1 MLRSKQTIFNKPQQL
16 FQVLKPASSKN
27 IWSRGTGKSFL
38 IAWIIHM
45 IVKWMPRSSWAIVG
59 KSYKQL
65 LTRTLPTTIATLESV
80 FGYKQDRDFFVRR
93 KPPKNFRFDSP
104 ISPPLDYDHCI
115 IFKNGAFFHLVS
127 LDGGGSTIRGLS
139 IDGYLGDEALE
150 INKEKMDSEVV
161 PTNRGNMRYF
171 KHIPFHHGSFFFS
184 SMGYGHEFKWML
196 ESGKYYENDGFNFRG
211 IRQQI
216 VDKELE
222 LVDCPD
228 KSKMAILWAEILE
241 LKRKLRWYTN
251 KNGFL
256 YMEADVFDNIENVG
270 WAYIKEMRR
279 TLLDFIFLVE
289 MLNWFPEGIEAGF
302 YFALNRNDHGY
313 SNKFDQ
319 GFIGS
324 LAHDSEAVK
333 KPDCRMDSD
342 LVAGQPLRIAVDWGG
357 HINCL
362 SVTQYLLSINTLR
375 FLKNLYV
382 KGEILDKLANDF
394 CDYYHYHNKKEV
406 FMSYG
411 HDGNVTHA
419 NSKLTYAQQF
429 AKILEARGWIV
440 YMSHEAVPLSQ
451 MDRYLLWAKVLQNTT
466 NAKQG
471 KPTDPSL
478 PLVEFN
484 LDNCN
489 ETFVSMQNAPVKEGR
504 NGIEKNK
511 SSERNALIPQEEATH
526 LSDTA
531 DYNLTGVVTD
541 PFSTLPRYI
550 GH

>member
-1 MLRSKQTIFNKPQQL
+1 MLKATQTVFNKPQQI
-16 FQVLKPASSKN
+16 FQVLKSFSAKN

-38 IAWIIHM
+38 IAWLIHM
-45 IVKWMPRSSWAIVG
+45 IVKWMPRSSWAIIG

-80 FGYKQDRDFFVRR
+80 FGYKQDRDFFVRKR
-93 KPPKNFRFDSP
+93 PPKNSRFESP
-104 ISPPLDYDHCI
+104 FSPPLDYDHCI
-115 IFKNGAFFHLVS
+115 TFRNGTFFHLVS

-150 INKEKMDSEVV
+150 INKERMDSEVV

-196 ESGKYYENDGFNFRG
+196 DSGKYYEDDGFNFRA

-216 VDKELE
+216 VEKEKE

-228 KSKMAILWAEILE
+228 KGRMSELWEQILK
-241 LKRKLRWYTN
+241 LKRQLRWYKN

-279 TLLDFIFLVE
+279 TLLDFIFMVE
-289 MLNWFPEGIEAGF
+289 MLNWFPEGIESGF
-302 YFALNRNDHGY
+302 YFLLNRTDHGY

-319 GFIGS
+319 GYISG
-324 LAHDSEAVK
+324 LTQDGAAIK
-333 KPDCRMDSD
+333 TADCRMDSD
-342 LVAGQPLRIAVDWGG
+342 LVGGQPLRIAVDWGS
-357 HINCL
+357 HINSL
-362 SVTQYLLSINTLR
+362 TITQYLLSINTLR
-375 FLKNLYV
+375 FIKDLYV
-382 KGEILDKLANDF
+382 KGELLDKLASDF

-406 FMSYG
+406 YMSYG
-411 HDGNVTHA
+411 HDGNVHHA
-419 NSKLTYAQQF
+419 NSKLTYAEQF

-440 YMSHEAVPLSQ
+440 YLSYESIPLGQ
-451 MDRYLLWAKVLQNTT
+451 MERYLLWGKVLQNTS
-466 NAKQG
+466 NAKKG
-471 KPTDPSL
+471 KPTDPAL

-489 ETFVSMQNAPVKEGR
+489 ATFISMQNAPAKEGR

-531 DYNLTGVVTD
+531 DYNLTGIVRD
-541 PFSTLPRYI
+541 PFSTMPAYI
-550 GH
+550 GN

>member
-1 MLRSKQTIFNKPQQL
+1 MHKAKQTIFNKPQQI
-16 FQVLKPASSKN
+16 FQVLKAFSAKN

-38 IAWIIHM
+38 IAWLIHM
-45 IVKWMPRSSWAIVG
+45 IVKHMPRSSWAIIG

-65 LTRTLPTTIATLESV
+65 LTRTLPTTIATMESV
-80 FGYKQDRDFFVRR
+80 FGYKQDRDFFVRKR
-93 KPPKNFRFDSP
+93 PPKNFRFDTP
-104 ISPPLDYDHCI
+104 ICPPLDYDHAI
-115 IFKNGAFFHLVS
+115 TFRNGTLFHLVS

-150 INKEKMDSEVV
+150 LNKEKMDADVV
-161 PTNRGNMRYF
+161 PTNRGNMRIF
-171 KHIPFHHGSFFFS
+171 SNIPFHHGSFFFS

-196 ESGKYYENDGFNFRG
+196 ESGKYYEDDGFNFRA

-216 VDKELE
+216 VEKEKE

-228 KSKMAILWAEILE
+228 KSRMAEIWKDIIE
-241 LKRKLRWYTN
+241 LKRKLRWYKN

-279 TLLDFIFLVE
+279 TLLEFIFMVE
-289 MLNWFPEGIEAGF
+289 MLNWFPDGIESGF
-302 YFALNRNDHGY
+302 YFLLNRVDHGY
-313 SNKFDQ
+313 SNKFDH
-319 GFIGS
+319 GYISGLPIDTTAIS
-324 LAHDSEAVK
+324 

-342 LVAGQPLRIAVDWGG
+342 LVGGQPLRIAVDWGS

-362 SVTQYLLSINTLR
+362 TVTQYLLSINTLR

-382 KGEILDKLANDF
+382 KGEILDILANDF
-394 CDYYHYHNKKEV
+394 CDYYYYHNKKEV

-411 HDGNVTHA
+411 HDGNITHA
-419 NSKLTYAQQF
+419 NSKLTYAEQF
-429 AKILEARGWIV
+429 AKILEARGWV
-440 YMSHEAVPLSQ
+440 VHLSYESVPLGQ
-451 MDRYLLWAKVLQNTT
+451 MERYLLWGKVLQNTM
-466 NAKQG
+466 NAKKG
-471 KPTDPSL
+471 KPIDSSL

-489 ETFVSMQNAPVKEGR
+489 ETFISMQNAPAKEGR

-511 SSERNALIPQEEATH
+511 NSERNALIPQEEATH

-531 DYNLTGVVTD
+531 DYNLTGIVRD
-541 PFSTLPRYI
+541 PFSSFPAFI
-550 GH
+550 G

>member
-1 MLRSKQTIFNKPQQL
+1 MHKAKQTIFNKPQQI
-16 FQVLKPASSKN
+16 FQILKAASAKN

-45 IVKWMPRSSWAIVG
+45 IVKHMPRSSWAIVG

-93 KPPKNFRFDSP
+93 RPPKDKRFDAP
-104 ISPPLDYDHCI
+104 ISPPLDYDHAI
-115 IFKNGAFFHLVS
+115 TFKNGTLFHLVS

-150 INKEKMDSEVV
+150 LNKEKMDSDVV
-161 PTNRGNMRYF
+161 PTNRGNLRHF

-196 ESGKYYENDGFNFRG
+196 DSGKYYEDDGFNFRG

-216 VDKELE
+216 VEKELE

-228 KSKMAILWAEILE
+228 RSRMANLWEEILQ
-241 LKRKLRWYTN
+241 LKRRLKWYKN

-270 WAYIKEMRR
+270 WGYIKEMRR
-279 TLLDFIFLVE
+279 TLLDFIFMVE

-302 YFALNRNDHGY
+302 YFALNRTDHGY
-313 SNKFDQ
+313 SNKFLNGYISGLPASGDLVTT
-319 GFIGS
+319 I
-324 LAHDSEAVK
+324 
-333 KPDCRMDSD
+333 DCRFDGD
-342 LVAGQPLRIAVDWGG
+342 LVLGQPLRIAVDWGSR
-357 HINCL
+357 INCL
-362 SVTQYLLSINTLR
+362 SVTQYLTSINTLR

-382 KGEILDKLANDF
+382 KGDILDKLANDF

-411 HDGNVTHA
+411 HDGNITHA

-429 AKILEARGWIV
+429 SKILEARGWIV
-440 YMSHEAVPLSQ
+440 HLSFESVPLSQ
-451 MDRYLLWAKVLQNTT
+451 MDRYLLWAKVLQNTS
-466 NAKQG
+466 NAKKG
-471 KPTDPSL
+471 KPVDPDL

-489 ETFVSMQNAPVKEGR
+489 ETFVSMQNAPAKEGR

-511 SSERNALIPQEEATH
+511 ASERNALIPQEEATH

-531 DYNLTGVVTD
+531 DYNLTGVVRD
-541 PFSTLPRYI
+541 PFSTLPEYI
-550 GH
+550 GF